1 MRHYTLFLVLVLAVL
16 SGYGQSFNLEQL
28 LREERLQGFGRP
40 FEVAAGAA
48 KKHVITCTDGMAW
61 IKGITFS
68 TGTIEV
74 DLRGRDG
81 FQQSF
86 IGIAFHGVD
95 TATLDVLYFRPFNF
109 RAEDPVRKIH
119 AVQYMSLPGFDWQV
133 LRNERNG
140 IYEKAVN
147 PAPAATDWFHARIV
161 VGEKQIQ
168 VYVNNAREPSLT
180 VDKLND
186 RKDGLIGLWANG
198 GQPADF
204 ANLVIKKG

>member
-1 MRHYTLFLVLVLAVL
+1 MVIVLAAVL
-16 SGYGQSFNLEQL
+16 SGYGQSFDLQQL
-28 LREERLQGFGRP
+28 LKDKKLQGYGKP
-40 FEVAAGAA
+40 FEVQTAES
-48 KKHVITCTDGMAW
+48 KKKAITCLDGMAW
-61 IKGITFS
+61 IKDVNFS

-86 IGIAFHGVD
+86 IGIAFHGMD

-119 AVQYMSLPGFDWQV
+119 AVQYMSLPDFDWSR

-140 IYEKAVN
+140 IYEKAVT

-168 VYVNNAREPSLT
+168 VYVNDAKEPSLT

-186 RKDGLIGLWANG
+186 RKDGMLGLWANG